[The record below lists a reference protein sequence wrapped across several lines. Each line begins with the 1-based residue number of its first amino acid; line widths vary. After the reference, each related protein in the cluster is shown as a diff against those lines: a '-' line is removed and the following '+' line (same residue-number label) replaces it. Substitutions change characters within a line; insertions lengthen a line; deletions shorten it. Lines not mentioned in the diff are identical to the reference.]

1 MSRRLKTILLVG
13 VLVAMVNL
21 PLLGSLL
28 QDRDLRTD
36 GTRVEVAAEPV
47 EVADPSGDELD
58 RLVAVAL
65 PDAVVEA
72 VVGEQAED
80 GAAPAQDERIVV
92 QLEQAAYDDVVAS
105 GRAEVVHLPDN
116 PKVYRVTGRE
126 TGNTALVTTLA
137 VDAALV
143 VLVGLFLALRHRLRP
158 ELRLVATGDL
168 VTTTEA
174 DGLLERLEAQSYRV
188 RGSVALVE
196 DDDVVLVVG
205 DRRVRVHLDGHH
217 NPAARLDHVEVR
229 GTMVG

>member
-21 PLLGSLL
+21 PLVGSLL
-28 QDRDLRTD
+28 QDRDLRTN

-65 PDAVVEA
+65 PAAVVEA

-126 TGNTALVTTLA
+126 TGSTALVTTLA

-217 NPAARLDHVEVR
+217 NPADRLDHVEVR